1 MLEFF
6 NLANLCIIATTEWIF
21 LAGGKFVG
29 CGWSCKVFVEVM
41 MTFSARATVGNYQ
54 HIAAQSELN
63 QVYQYCRGRG
73 SLKVFVNIPSGW
85 HEMMATLST
94 TNHEKWSATLATGA
108 TRGEPATLN
117 LNWQIQKPGSFLFLP
132 VQRCEPLDCIFMWA
146 SSPASLKGASVSD
159 QIFGG
164 NPRL

>member
-1 MLEFF
+1 MCCSFVMLEFS

-29 CGWSCKVFVEVM
+29 YGGWSCKVFAEVM

-85 HEMMATLST
+85 HENDGHPFHNKPWEMIRYPRHRCDTWWACDTKSQL
-94 TNHEKWSATLATGA
+94 TNTKARL
-108 TRGEPATLN
+108 
-117 LNWQIQKPGSFLFLP
+117 
-132 VQRCEPLDCIFMWA
+132 IFIPPCPEMWA
-146 SSPASLKGASVSD
+146 PWLYFYVS
-159 QIFGG
+159 FFS
-164 NPRL
+164 RLT

>member
-1 MLEFF
+1 MLEFS
-6 NLANLCIIATTEWIF
+6 NLATLCIIATTEWIF

-41 MTFSARATVGNYQ
+41 MTFSARATAGNYQ

-85 HEMMATLST
+85 HENDGHPFHNKPWEMIRYPRHRCDTWWACDTKSQL
-94 TNHEKWSATLATGA
+94 TNTKARL
-108 TRGEPATLN
+108 
-117 LNWQIQKPGSFLFLP
+117 
-132 VQRCEPLDCIFMWA
+132 IFIPPCPEMWA
-146 SSPASLKGASVSD
+146 PWLYFYVS
-159 QIFGG
+159 FFS
-164 NPRL
+164 RLT